1 VRNGIG
7 TKVRGML
14 GLATLVVALAVPG
27 AANAG
32 LLTGILSTQSASY
45 CDPEVAQYF
54 GPWGDSAW
62 YRLVP
67 GGRFEGTHG
76 WSLSGGAKVVSGN
89 EPWYLKGRSDS
100 RSLSL
105 PAGSTAT
112 SPTTC
117 FDFGDWHARFLVR
130 NTGATSGT
138 LEVDILVRSLVG
150 VLSVLDG
157 GTIKAG
163 SAWKPSPQVSALVT
177 NVGGLLGTQAV
188 SFRLKAR
195 GTGAA
200 FQVDDVFLDPF
211 RSR

>member
-1 VRNGIG
+1 MRNGIG
-7 TKVRGML
+7 TTVRGII
-14 GLATLVVALAVPG
+14 GVAALAVALAAPG

-32 LLTGILSTQSASY
+32 VLTGILSTESASY
-45 CDPEVAQYF
+45 CDPEVRQYF
-54 GPWGDSAW
+54 SAWGDQAW

-76 WSLSGGAKVVSGN
+76 WSLAGGAKVVSGN
-89 EPWYLKGRSDS
+89 EPWYLKSRSDS
-100 RSLSL
+100 RSLFL
-105 PAGSTAT
+105 PAGATAT

-130 NTGATSGT
+130 NTGSSSAT
-138 LEVDILVRSLVG
+138 LEVQILVRSLVG

-163 SAWKPSPQVSALVT
+163 GTWKPSPTIGALVT
-177 NVGGLLGTQAV
+177 NLGGLTGTEAV
-188 SFRLKAR
+188 SFRLRAK